1 MSFELYL
8 FCCLN
13 IPRKAYRLSAKLY
26 RLSTEVYRSS
36 FELHCYVVSVNIP
49 PFQSHLVRR

>member
-26 RLSTEVYRSS
+26 RLSTEVYRLS